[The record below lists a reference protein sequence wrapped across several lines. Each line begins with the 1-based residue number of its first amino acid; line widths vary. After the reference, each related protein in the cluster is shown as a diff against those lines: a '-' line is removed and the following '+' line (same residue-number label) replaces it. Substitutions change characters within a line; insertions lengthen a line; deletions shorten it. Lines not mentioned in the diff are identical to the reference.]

1 MDDRS
6 FLFSLVSNLLSNFMR
21 QTFERSLNKNK
32 FMEILREFDP
42 GSG

>member
-1 MDDRS
+1 MIQLHRNT
-6 FLFSLVSNLLSNFMR
+6 FSKKFKKM
-21 QTFERSLNKNK
+21 NK

>member
-1 MDDRS
+1 MIQLHRNT
-6 FLFSLVSNLLSNFMR
+6 FSKKLLKKM
-21 QTFERSLNKNK
+21 NK